1 MRVTL
6 HRTNNLKVVGVFFI
20 IFSVLF
26 ILVGMFVSFVP
37 KINAKKC
44 TETVMAEV
52 VDNAMTEI
60 EIGYRN
66 RRRSTVN
73 YSPVFQFEYNGEE
86 YTVRSNTSSSS
97 PAYQVGENVE
107 LKIDPDDPNDFYAP
121 SDRTF
126 SLIGIIFSIVGGI
139 FLILGITAVVSSA
152 KKNKNG
158 AVE

>member
-6 HRTNNLKVVGVFFI
+6 RRTNNLKVVGVFFI

-26 ILVGMFVSFVP
+26 ILIGIFVSFVP
-37 KINAKKC
+37 KIKAKKC

-52 VDNAMTEI
+52 VDNATTEI

-73 YSPVFQFEYNGEE
+73 YSPVFQFEYNGRE

-107 LKIDPDDPNDFYAP
+107 LKIDPDDPNNFYAP
-121 SDRTF
+121 SDGTF